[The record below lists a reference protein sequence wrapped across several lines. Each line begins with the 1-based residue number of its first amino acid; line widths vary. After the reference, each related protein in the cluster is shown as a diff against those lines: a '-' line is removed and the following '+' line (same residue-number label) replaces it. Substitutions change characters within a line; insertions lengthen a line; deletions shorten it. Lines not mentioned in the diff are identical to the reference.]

1 MRVAIGMVR
10 RQPHRSQQLVHPRV
24 DFLTSCELVNDEW
37 LGDDIADSHSRV
49 QARVGVLHNVLLLPA
64 QGAHVA
70 ASDIRDILAFEKNL
84 ARGWFEQAEHASP
97 KGCFARARFSNESQC
112 LAALDSKRYAVNG
125 FDVSHMAREQASC
138 YGEVLGCFADV
149 DEWGRPSVD
158 RYITGHRQPPV
169 STTSP
174 RPHLTADGA

>member
-1 MRVAIGMVR
+1 MRVAIGMVG

-24 DFLTSCELVNDEW
+24 DFFTSRELVNDEW

-49 QARVGVLHNVLLLPA
+49 QARVGVLENNLHLPA
-64 QGAHVA
+64 QGAHIA
-70 ASDIRDILAFEKNL
+70 AADIRDILAFEKNL

-97 KGCFARARFSNESQC
+97 KSCLARARFSNESQC

-125 FDVSHMAREQASC
+125 LDVA
-138 YGEVLGCFADV
+138 
-149 DEWGRPSVD
+149 EWGRPSVD

-174 RPHLTADGA
+174 RPHLTVDGA